1 MKFSGLC
8 YDITNFKLK
17 KIRENFPTK
26 IEIIHGKQSL
36 YPVVTQVTLFS
47 LHFIFAIHVA
57 QDRKNCENNVT
68 HVKTGYKLYGFHAS
82 TNNFLIQA

>member
-36 YPVVTQVTLFS
+36 YPVVT
-47 LHFIFAIHVA
+47 
-57 QDRKNCENNVT
+57 
-68 HVKTGYKLYGFHAS
+68 
-82 TNNFLIQA
+82 